1 MHKKIFVSSLLLLLA
16 IMPGFSRQIAGVDMQ
31 ETYTLGSDSLVLNG
45 AGIRNKFFVDAYVC
59 GLYVKS
65 KKGDAQAILSADE
78 PMVFRIVV
86 ISGMITRDKFLD
98 AVNEG
103 FQKSTGGNTAPYQAD
118 INKFMGFFSAEIKK
132 WHYFDLEYV
141 PGKGIKAKI
150 NGTTVGSVGGLNFKK
165 ILFGI
170 WIGND
175 PAEKKLKKG
184 LLGG

>member
-1 MHKKIFVSSLLLLLA
+1 MHKQIGVITLLLLLA
-16 IMPGFSRQIAGVDMQ
+16 VIPGFSRQIAGADMQ
-31 ETYTLGSDSLVLNG
+31 ETYTLGKDTLVLNG

-59 GLYVKS
+59 GLYIRAKNS
-65 KKGDAQAILSADE
+65 NPSAILNADE
-78 PMVFRIVV
+78 PMVFRIIV
-86 ISGMITRDKFLD
+86 ISGLITRDKFLD

-103 FQKSTGGNTAPYQAD
+103 FRKSTGGNTAQFQAD

-132 WHYFDLEYV
+132 WHYFDLEYT

-175 PAEKKLKKG
+175 PADKKLKKG